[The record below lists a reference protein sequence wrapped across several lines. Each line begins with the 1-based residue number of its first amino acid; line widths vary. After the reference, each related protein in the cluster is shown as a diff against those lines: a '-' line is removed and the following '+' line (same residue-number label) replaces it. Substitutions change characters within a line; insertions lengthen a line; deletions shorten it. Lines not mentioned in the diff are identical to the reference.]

1 MMKRSRLRP
10 TLLLQTVAVVV
21 SLLAFGAGV
30 TILEHLPSV
39 WLLVAVVI
47 VWFVGLEL
55 YALPT
60 LLEWWA
66 VRQAEKHGGV
76 LRSAWFTYSSGAREV
91 AERERHGRDAQD
103 NPLLR

>member
-1 MMKRSRLRP
+1 MMKRSWLRP

-39 WLLVAVVI
+39 WLLVALVI

-76 LRSAWFTYSSGAREV
+76 LRSAWFTYSHDAREA
-91 AERERHGRDAQD
+91 AEGERYRQETPE
-103 NPLLR
+103 NPSL